1 MTKKSQLW
9 DHTDFFFSFS
19 VIKYLSSCFRALN
32 ILISVGCLVTWQ
44 PPRPPSSMQNSVTI
58 TAVFYSHEDANVG
71 DGSGSGEV

>member
-9 DHTDFFFSFS
+9 DHTDFFFLL
-19 VIKYLSSCFRALN
+19 LSYQ
-32 ILISVGCLVTWQ
+32 ISVFLLSCIEHTYQCWVFGDLAA
-44 PPRPPSSMQNSVTI
+44 PRPPSSMQNSVTI